1 MAGVPGPSHRSRS
14 EARETEILHGGGRAY
29 SDADETQVLR
39 GAPEASAADTD
50 RTAVLP
56 SVGSA
61 DTRIP
66 GDGSDA
72 RRPDS
77 TRADG
82 WSAFDRPSARRTDAF
97 PAAGETRPAPA
108 VRDPWADQPEESE
121 RPARSARSE
130 GPGATHDPHEVTVQL
145 DGVGLHL
152 DNMLRAAKDAP
163 RGSESSDGPVF
174 VDESGRRSRRFR
186 RIGMAVGLACAVYAV
201 VIVATLLSGNSDA
214 PWLPVENPK
223 EKRRPGR
230 HPAAARGVG
239 TAALRHR
246 QRLARYFA
254 DGEHG
259 RDRVPGRRRQRVR
272 RLGHR
277 REPGHLGRPEAV
289 GHEEHHQ
296 AGHRFHPGPGSAHAA
311 HHQRPRPEPDGRR
324 RPHRGADRSR
334 DHRRT
339 RNRDGRER
347 PERSLSSSGGARH
360 QRLRARRPVPGV
372 HLLMA
377 SRTRRH
383 GPATGAPDGSRRRR
397 VPMRLL
403 LPSLVLVALMAML
416 MLRGYVH
423 SEILAD
429 HRVQPA
435 TANDKVPSQIL
446 KGGPVIDT
454 RSGRTT
460 TLRVPDNSVVLTF
473 DDGPDPEW
481 TPKVLD
487 ALKRNNAHAVFFI
500 TGTMASRY
508 PDLVQRMVDEGHEI
522 GLHTFNHPDLSYQS
536 KKRIDWELSQN
547 QLALAGSVGI
557 RSSLFRPPYSSKSV
571 NMDNNSWPVTEYIGG
586 RGYITVVNDT
596 DSEDWRKPGV
606 EEIVRNSMPKSGK
619 GAIVLMHDSGGDRHQ
634 TVQALDKFI
643 PQLQARGYE
652 FQNLTEALDAPSAHT
667 QVTGL
672 ELWKGKAWIFLVHAS
687 DNITAVLVVGL
698 AIIGSLVLA
707 RFGLMLLL
715 SAMHARR
722 TRRRDFVWGPNAPVT
737 EPASVL
743 VPAYNE
749 AKCIEN
755 TVQSLMRSEHPIEV
769 IVIDDGSSD
778 GTARIVEAM
787 GLPNVRVIRQL
798 NGGKPSALNRGL
810 ANARYDL
817 IVMMD
822 GDTVFEPAT
831 VRELVQPFADPRVGA
846 VAGNAKVGNKD
857 TLIGAWQHIEYVM
870 GFNLDRRMYDVLQ
883 CMPTIPGAVG
893 AFRRSA
899 LERVGGMSDDT
910 LAEDTDITMAIH
922 RDGWRVVYE
931 EKARAWTEA
940 PESVQQLWSQ
950 RYRWSYGTMQ
960 AIWKHRKA
968 LVEKGPSGR
977 FGRVGLPLVSLF
989 MVLAP
994 LLAPLID
1001 VFLIY
1006 GLIFGPTEKTILAW
1020 FGVLA
1025 VQAACAAYAFI
1036 LDRERLTPLISL
1048 PLQQILY
1055 RQLMYVVLLQ
1065 SWITALTGGRLRWQK
1080 LRRKGGVSAPPTVPT
1095 QRRQIMDER
1104 PVR

>member
-1 MAGVPGPSHRSRS
+1 
-14 EARETEILHGGGRAY
+14 
-29 SDADETQVLR
+29 
-39 GAPEASAADTD
+39 
-50 RTAVLP
+50 
-56 SVGSA
+56 
-61 DTRIP
+61 
-66 GDGSDA
+66 
-72 RRPDS
+72 
-77 TRADG
+77 
-82 WSAFDRPSARRTDAF
+82 
-97 PAAGETRPAPA
+97 
-108 VRDPWADQPEESE
+108 
-121 RPARSARSE
+121 
-130 GPGATHDPHEVTVQL
+130 
-145 DGVGLHL
+145 
-152 DNMLRAAKDAP
+152 
-163 RGSESSDGPVF
+163 
-174 VDESGRRSRRFR
+174 
-186 RIGMAVGLACAVYAV
+186 
-201 VIVATLLSGNSDA
+201 
-214 PWLPVENPK
+214 
-223 EKRRPGR
+223 
-230 HPAAARGVG
+230 
-239 TAALRHR
+239 
-246 QRLARYFA
+246 
-254 DGEHG
+254 
-259 RDRVPGRRRQRVR
+259 
-272 RLGHR
+272 
-277 REPGHLGRPEAV
+277 
-289 GHEEHHQ
+289 
-296 AGHRFHPGPGSAHAA
+296 
-311 HHQRPRPEPDGRR
+311 
-324 RPHRGADRSR
+324 
-334 DHRRT
+334 
-339 RNRDGRER
+339 
-347 PERSLSSSGGARH
+347 
-360 QRLRARRPVPGV
+360 
-372 HLLMA
+372 MA